1 MVLHGIVGSA
11 MSGVKLF
18 SGPVKPVRFSP
29 ARCGRGG
36 GLLWGW
42 VLASLATVAV
52 VSGEERLVP
61 RDQQASF
68 AGSSEQDRRT
78 AWDAHAERMQKELV
92 RWLQRA
98 VEGAVRGDEADG
110 AVTRWQRALDEI
122 ESKPVE
128 DFHAVPSSAVPWFPH
143 LEVNPYAQAYIRS
156 VAEFTSWTEL
166 RGEEET
172 GQRTSQ
178 QIRRQAYDL
187 YPQVW
192 AVCSPQSPHFRS
204 VDRMI
209 TVLAQMD
216 RLLHLQRDGDYNA
229 GRERRDEN
237 MTRFT
242 FAILSD
248 AYWILVRSHPRLLP
262 SGLRASWECQI
273 RAGAEYQVRQ
283 FSRRNPRNPH
293 GPYWY
298 PNIDAVYAHQM
309 YLAGKILDYPPYL
322 ERARS
327 RVQRLGELLYADGGW
342 PYLGLSNEEPAYH
355 GVTLKWLIRYWQL
368 SGDENARS
376 AIRDSAAYYPL
387 STEAGG
393 VISGSASPYWKHRW
407 DAVTPEYPEAVSA
420 IADEPMNKAVA
431 ADLLDRLGD
440 SRLERTQPLPL
451 GASFFDPERAA
462 AELPDDLIV
471 YDRNLEGPRGRFGS
485 WSFTATGRD
494 LAEDRGKYSYVG
506 CLVTDTC
513 PQTIYPLSGGLQ
525 VAFFEYLPAGDDCQ
539 PLHLT
544 MNDRC
549 HTRITERA
557 AAFAAQA
564 QMQRP
569 QAGGGRSRAR
579 PWLQEQVWLMTDRR
593 MVGHLLLYPDGSQVA
608 RGRAAVFRLGTGRGL
623 PFLRGTDR
631 GDASTRIQTG
641 ERRYRL
647 GQLEMRIWDHNFER
661 ILVETRRHNRYRY
674 PGRWVDV
681 RLEDR
686 GEGIE
691 RSYLPEDRR
700 FVLVEFWPAGN
711 EPSDEVTWRPT
722 ACGTDRLSVR
732 VGKTTKTVY
741 YSAQQD
747 RLWLDGCGPEQPS
760 PIFPLPPESGAN

>member
-1 MVLHGIVGSA
+1 MPGVKFSGSA
-11 MSGVKLF
+11 R
-18 SGPVKPVRFSP
+18 PVRVSP
-29 ARCGRGG
+29 ARSRRAGG
-36 GLLWGW
+36 IFFGW
-42 VLASLATVAV
+42 VLASLTAVAAV
-52 VSGEERLVP
+52 AG
-61 RDQQASF
+61 DQRFDLPDEHPSF
-68 AGSSEQDRRT
+68 ASGLQEDRRT
-78 AWDAHAERMQKELV
+78 ADSEPIRTELV

-98 VEGAVRGDEADG
+98 VAD
-110 AVTRWQRALDEI
+110 ATRRSEPDIALTRWQRALVEV

-128 DFHAVPSSAVPWFPH
+128 DFHAVASSAVPWFPH
-143 LEVNPYAQAYIRS
+143 GEANPYAEAYLRS
-156 VAEFTSWTEL
+156 VTEFTPWTEL
-166 RGEEET
+166 LGEVVYD
-172 GQRTSQ
+172 QLTSQ

-192 AVCSPQSPHFRS
+192 AVCSPQSPYFRHAE
-204 VDRMI
+204 RMV
-209 TVLAQMD
+209 TVLAQLD

-229 GRERRDEN
+229 GRDRRDEN

-248 AYWILVRSHPRLLP
+248 AYWLLVTSHPRLLP
-262 SGLRASWECQI
+262 SALRASWEQQI
-273 RAGAEYQVRQ
+273 RAGVEYQVVQ

-309 YLAGKILDYPPYL
+309 YLAGKILDHPPYL
-322 ERARS
+322 DRARS

-368 SGDENARS
+368 SGDEHARQ

-431 ADLLDRLGD
+431 ADILDRLGEG
-440 SRLERTQPLPL
+440 RLERTQPLPI
-451 GASFFDPERAA
+451 GASFYDPERTV
-462 AELPDDLIV
+462 AELPDNFLV
-471 YDRNLEGPRGRFGS
+471 YDRNLEGPRGRFGA

-506 CLVTDTC
+506 CLVTDTS
-513 PQTIYPLSGGLQ
+513 QRTVYPLSGALQ
-525 VAFFEYLPAGDDCQ
+525 VAFFEYLPAGDSGQ

-549 HTRITERA
+549 HTRITARA
-557 AAFAAQA
+557 AAFAVQA
-564 QMQRP
+564 QMQQP
-569 QAGGGRSRAR
+569 QAGGGRSRAM

-593 MVGHLLLYPDGSQVA
+593 MVGHLQLYPDGPQVA

-631 GDASTRIQTG
+631 VDASTRIQTG
-641 ERRYRL
+641 DQRYRL

-661 ILVETRRHNRYRY
+661 ILLETRRHARYRY

-681 RLEDR
+681 RLEDLR
-686 GEGIE
+686 EGIE
-691 RSYLPEDRR
+691 RRYGPDDRR
-700 FVLVEFWPAGN
+700 FVLVEFWPAGH
-711 EPSDEVTWRPT
+711 EPSDEVTWSQT
-722 ACGTDRLSVR
+722 ACGRDRLSVR
-732 VGKTTKTVY
+732 LGETIKTVS
-741 YSAQQD
+741 YSAAED
-747 RLWLDGCGPEQPS
+747 RLWLDGCDPEDPA
-760 PIFPLPPESGAN
+760 PVFPLRPETGGQSRRVSR